1 MIFGV
6 LILTFLRLFRN
17 FRAPLSLSLLFIII
31 SSNPRVQS
39 KEIKIFQIEDKD
51 SRAYSPAEKL
61 SNTLSSTAIP
71 NDQRSRSNKIVLNV
85 KHDKKD
91 QFPIFRGDKDS
102 SNETSTAQ
110 NSNGKTAPRTL
121 FQSFQLK
128 SISSSEN
135 GERNGRVSVTR
146 AALRIAARHALEAT
160 LNLYDKKEP
169 NMLQR
174 GK

>member
-1 MIFGV
+1 M
-6 LILTFLRLFRN
+6 
-17 FRAPLSLSLLFIII
+17 
-31 SSNPRVQS
+31 QS
-39 KEIKIFQIEDKD
+39 KEIKILQIEDEN
-51 SRAYSPAEKL
+51 SRAHSPAEKL
-61 SNTLSSTAIP
+61 LNTSSSIETSNH
-71 NDQRSRSNKIVLNV
+71 QRSRSNKIVLSV

-91 QFPIFRGDKDS
+91 QVPIFRGDKGVS

-110 NSNGKTAPRTL
+110 NSNSKTAPRTL

-169 NMLQR
+169 NMLQK